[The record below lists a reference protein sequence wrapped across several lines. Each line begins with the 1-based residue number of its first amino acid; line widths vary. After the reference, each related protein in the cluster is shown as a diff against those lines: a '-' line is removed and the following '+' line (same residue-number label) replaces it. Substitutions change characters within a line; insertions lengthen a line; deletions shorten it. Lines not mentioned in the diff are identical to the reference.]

1 MQDMY
6 LARRAEMAKMI
17 APAPDNPQGVAPESP
32 LALLPAVSSS
42 SFAETALTQALQTVA
57 TNQEQPTLSSQ
68 SQSLQTVKTSQ
79 EQLIHGQGLDQQG
92 SAAWQYSGQRRSR
105 GSRQDEEEQ
114 ITQHPLQLA
123 VPDQAS
129 LLHIK

>member
-1 MQDMY
+1 
-6 LARRAEMAKMI
+6 MI
-17 APAPDNPQGVAPESP
+17 APDPDNPQGVPPESP

-57 TNQEQPTLSSQ
+57 TSQEQPNLSSQ
-68 SQSLQTVKTSQ
+68 SQSLQTVSQ

-92 SAAWQYSGQRRSR
+92 SAAWQYSEQRHSR
-105 GSRQDEEEQ
+105 GSRQEEEER

-129 LLHIK
+129 LLHMK